1 MEDHLE
7 PVKVEPA
14 PRLSAVQVVVE
25 IPGGEAEG
33 VELLLWSQQQHG
45 GSFLVVD
52 SYSYSRQSM
61 ILIFQY

>member
-1 MEDHLE
+1 MRAFCGFTVFCLTDLVVMEDHLE

-33 VELLLWSQQQHG
+33 VKLLLWSEQ
-45 GSFLVVD
+45 
-52 SYSYSRQSM
+52 
-61 ILIFQY
+61 